1 MNRRIAII
9 GAGPRA
15 LGALEALARQD
26 LHGWHVAVFD
36 PEATPGAGPNF
47 DPAQSPLC
55 LLNLPIRA
63 VDLPRAPSGFAGF
76 ADWLGETG
84 ADGDRFPSRTELG
97 AYLAARWQ
105 ALAAAAPFSLDLH
118 RARVQA
124 AERGRDGWHLR
135 TEDASH
141 GPFAELLLT
150 QGQPST
156 RPDKQ
161 LARWQKH
168 AQATGATMMPAYP
181 ADALLDAARDWTGRN
196 VAIRGLG
203 LATLDVLRLL
213 TLGAGGSFQDGRYLP
228 SGREPA
234 RILPFSRDG
243 LPPCPKPASAALD
256 SAMAP
261 TAEETAA
268 FANTL
273 TRALTD
279 PDPVSALCEALI
291 APTQRILA
299 AQGAKA
305 HEADVRHWL
314 DQEREAPGSQGPQE
328 PLAALKAGIAMA
340 SGSVPPDPGYVIGQ
354 IWRHWQP
361 ILRQGFDPAPPPPD
375 TAAAL
380 LAFDEPL
387 KRYSYG
393 PPLNAAQE
401 LLALAQAGLVDLR
414 AADDPKVLMTDDGW
428 QLVEADASA
437 RASVMVDAVLPAP
450 DLDRIDDPL
459 LAGLRDR
466 GLIRARGK
474 DLAVAVQP
482 DGSAGTPG
490 LAMLGRMTLGSVV
503 APDSIHGCFGA
514 SATRWAEGV
523 VQRAAWTQ
531 APWTD
536 ATRTYKEHS

>member
-1 MNRRIAII
+1 MNQRIAII

-26 LHGWHVAVFD
+26 LQGWQVVVFD
-36 PEATPGAGPNF
+36 PVATPGAGPNF

-63 VDLPRAPSGFAGF
+63 VDLPPSPAGFAEF
-76 ADWLGETG
+76 ADWLGEGGT
-84 ADGDRFPSRTELG
+84 DGERFPSRTELG

-105 ALAAAAPFSLDLH
+105 ALAAAAPFSLDLQ
-118 RARVQA
+118 RARVQD
-124 AERGRDGWHLR
+124 AERDKDGWHLR
-135 TEDASH
+135 TGDASH

-161 LARWQKH
+161 LARWQEH
-168 AQATGATMMPAYP
+168 AQATGATIMPAYP
-181 ADALLDAARDWTGRN
+181 AGALLDAVRDWTGRN

-243 LPPCPKPASAALD
+243 LPPSPKPANAALD
-256 SAMAP
+256 RAMAP
-261 TAEETAA
+261 TAQETDA
-268 FANTL
+268 FAETL
-273 TRALTD
+273 TKALAG
-279 PDPVSALCEALI
+279 PDPVPTLSEALI
-291 APTQRILA
+291 APARRILA
-299 AQGAKA
+299 AQGA
-305 HEADVRHWL
+305 EADEADIRRWL
-314 DQEREAPGSQGPQE
+314 EQEREAPASQGPQE
-328 PLAALKAGIAMA
+328 PVPALKAGIAMA
-340 SGSVPPDPGYVIGQ
+340 SGNMPPDPGYVIGQ

-361 ILRQGFDPAPPPPD
+361 NLRQGFDPAPPSPD
-375 TAAAL
+375 TATAL

-393 PPLNAAQE
+393 PPLCGAQE
-401 LLALAQAGLVDLR
+401 LLALVQAGLVDLR
-414 AADDPKVLMTDDGW
+414 AADDPKVLLTDEGW
-428 QLVEADASA
+428 QLVEADATA

-466 GLIRARGK
+466 DQIRARGK

-482 DGSAGTPG
+482 DGGAGAPG

-503 APDSIHGCFGA
+503 APDSIHDCFGA
-514 SATRWAEGV
+514 SATRWAAGV
-523 VQRAAWTQ
+523 AQRAAWTES
-531 APWTD
+531 A
-536 ATRTYKEHS
+536 RTYKEHS